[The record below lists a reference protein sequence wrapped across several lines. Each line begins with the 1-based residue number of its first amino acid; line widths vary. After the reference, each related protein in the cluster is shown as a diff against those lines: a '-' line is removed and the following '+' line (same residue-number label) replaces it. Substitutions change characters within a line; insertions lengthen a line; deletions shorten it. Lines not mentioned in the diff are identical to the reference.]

1 MALNNQILAVD
12 RFPSVDRFPTPAL
25 EPAPEMRRAALD
37 SLVHRTD
44 AEIRGSTIMVVDDE
58 FVNVKVVRKYLKDAG
73 YDHFITTNDSRE
85 AFPLLQ
91 RQRPDVVIL
100 DVMMPHVDGFQIL
113 SAMRRDADLHHIP
126 VLILTA
132 SDDTQ
137 TKLDALELG
146 ATDFLRKPVDPTEL
160 VVRVRNV
167 LIVKR
172 HLDQLADY
180 STQLKKEVLARTQEL
195 DDSRTEVI
203 HALACAGEQRDQ
215 ETGNHVIRVARYAGI
230 LANELGLEQG
240 QAELLERVAVLHDVG
255 KIGIPDSILLKPG
268 KLDQA
273 EIAMMQKHCEF
284 GMNILMGVAC
294 KTRAVTN
301 PNSGERRLSRSPI
314 LRMAAMVAMCHHE
327 KWDGTG
333 YPSGLKGEA
342 IPIEGR
348 ICAVADVFDALSTR
362 RPYKPALDWER
373 CCEILEQGRNAHFD
387 PRVLDAFFARQA
399 DIRAVQLQY
408 ADLD

>member
-1 MALNNQILAVD
+1 MMESSNLMHPVVG
-12 RFPSVDRFPTPAL
+12 PPPAMPEPVL
-25 EPAPEMRRAALD
+25 EQRRAALD
-37 SLVHRTD
+37 SLVDRTD
-44 AEIRGSTIMVVDDE
+44 SELRGSTVMVVDDE

-73 YDHFITTNDSRE
+73 YENFVTTNDSRE
-85 AFPLLQ
+85 ALNLVRQ
-91 RQRPDVVIL
+91 QRPDVVIL
-100 DVMMPHVDGFQIL
+100 DVMMPHVDGLQIL
-113 SAMRRDADLHHIP
+113 TAIRRDADLRHIP

-137 TKLDALELG
+137 TKLDALQLG

-172 HLDQLADY
+172 HLDQLADH
-180 STQLKKEVLARTQEL
+180 SAQLEKEVQKRTQEL
-195 DDSRTEVI
+195 ADSRTEVI

-215 ETGNHVIRVARYAGI
+215 ETGNHVIRVARFAGI
-230 LANELGLEQG
+230 LANELGLEKEQV
-240 QAELLERVAVLHDVG
+240 ELLEQVAVLHDVG

-268 KLDQA
+268 KLDDVEFA
-273 EIAMMQKHCEF
+273 IMQKHCEY

-294 KTRAVTN
+294 KTHELTKSN
-301 PNSGERRLSRSPI
+301 NGQRRLSRSPI
-314 LRMAAMVAMCHHE
+314 LRMAATIAISHHE

-362 RPYKPALDWER
+362 RPYKPAFPWER
-373 CCEILEQGRNAHFD
+373 CCEILERGRGTHFD

-399 DIRAVQLQY
+399 DIREVQRKY
-408 ADLD
+408 WDPE

>member
-1 MALNNQILAVD
+1 MTVKPLQPTGAT
-12 RFPSVDRFPTPAL
+12 TPADGAD
-25 EPAPEMRRAALD
+25 APMEQRRASLD

-44 AEIRGSTIMVVDDE
+44 AEIRRSTIMVVDDE

-73 YDHFITTNDSRE
+73 YDNFITTTDSRE
-85 AFPLLQ
+85 AFPLVQ
-91 RQRPDVVIL
+91 EQRPDVLIL
-100 DVMMPHVDGFQIL
+100 DLMMPHVDGFQIL
-113 SAMRRDADLHHIP
+113 RAIRHDEELHHIP
-126 VLILTA
+126 VLFLTA

-137 TKLDALELG
+137 TKLNALDLG
-146 ATDFLRKPVDPTEL
+146 ATDFLRKPVDATEL

-180 STQLKKEVLARTQEL
+180 SAQLEKEVLARTQEL
-195 DDSRTEVI
+195 NDSRAEVI

-230 LANELGLEQG
+230 LANELGIEKE
-240 QAELLERVAVLHDVG
+240 QAELLEQVAVLHDVG

-268 KLDQA
+268 KLDEA
-273 EIAMMQKHCEF
+273 EFAMMQKHCEF
-284 GMNILMGVAC
+284 GMNILMGVAGSMTEL
-294 KTRAVTN
+294 KTKG
-301 PNSGERRLSRSPI
+301 NSERRLSRSPI
-314 LRMAAMVAMCHHE
+314 LRTAAMIAMSHHE
-327 KWDGTG
+327 KWDGSG

-362 RPYKPALDWER
+362 RPYKPAFSWER
-373 CCEILEQGRNAHFD
+373 CCEILEQGRGSHFD

-399 DIRAVQLQY
+399 DIRAVQERY
-408 ADLD
+408 ADPE